1 MRVNFKHLSALLL
14 TATALALSPGCST
27 EPSGGGSTIPA
38 TYDTGSSSDGSA
50 ADGSATDGSG
60 ADASADDASTVA
72 DTQGG
77 GTDAAADV
85 DSGATFPDG
94 FFDEPD
100 TVDAGTLPDTAGPVG
115 PVGDLYAHTATELYK
130 LDLDAKELKLVGT
143 WSFNKKEGKVTDIAI
158 DRFGTLFAITHTDL
172 FQCDRFTAKCT
183 WSVTLPDS
191 YNGLTYVPEGVL
203 SATEEAL
210 VGMGEDGSW
219 NHIQIALGKV
229 KIKKIGAYGGGW
241 LSSGDAFSV
250 FGVGTFATLKGK
262 GDTDTLAKIDAKTG
276 KIEKIIGETG
286 AIGLFGLAWWGNV
299 FYGFSKTG
307 EIFTLD
313 VQTGKATKA
322 TWLKAPEG
330 VSWWGAGVS
339 TRAAGG

>member
-1 MRVNFKHLSALLL
+1 MMRPISTPTLLLATLALL
-14 TATALALSPGCST
+14 AGCS
-27 EPSGGGSTIPA
+27 EPSTGGSGIPA
-38 TYDTGSSSDGSA
+38 TYDTGAQDVVGDGAGEEDGTGA
-50 ADGSATDGSG
+50 ADTSPDTAT
-60 ADASADDASTVA
+60 A
-72 DTQGG
+72 
-77 GTDAAADV
+77 GTDAAVEDTADT
-85 DSGATFPDG
+85 GTTFPDG

-100 TVDAGTLPDTAGPVG
+100 TVDAVDTPDTGTPMG

-158 DRFGTLFAITHTDL
+158 DRFGTLFAITHTEL
-172 FQCDRFTAKCT
+172 FQCDRYTAKCT

-191 YNGLTYVPEGVL
+191 YNGLTFVPEGVL
-203 SATEEAL
+203 SPTDEAL

-219 NHIQIALGKV
+219 NHIQIVAGKV
-229 KIKKIGAYGGGW
+229 KIKTIGSYGGGW

-262 GDTDTLAKIDAKTG
+262 GDTDTLARIDAKTG
-276 KIEKIIGETG
+276 KIEKLIGETG
-286 AIGLFGLAWWGNV
+286 AVGLFGLAWWGNV

-313 VQTGKATKA
+313 VQTGKATPA